1 MSEDVPIGRLL
12 SLIIRVLAF
21 ALMASLVG
29 LVTLG
34 AIGGD
39 PAASQ
44 TLTHVIETII
54 GVFIGIAAAKLADS

>member
-1 MSEDVPIGRLL
+1 MSEEVPVGRLL
-12 SLIIRVLAF
+12 SLIVGVLAF
-21 ALMASLVG
+21 ALLVSLAG

-44 TLTHVIETII
+44 TLTHVIETIV
-54 GVFIGIAAAKLADS
+54 GVFIGIAVAKLSDS